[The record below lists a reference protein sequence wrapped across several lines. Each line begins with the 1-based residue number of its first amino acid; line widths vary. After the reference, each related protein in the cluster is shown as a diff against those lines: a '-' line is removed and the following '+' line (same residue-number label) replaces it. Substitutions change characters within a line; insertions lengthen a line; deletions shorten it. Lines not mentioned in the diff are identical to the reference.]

1 MSIDENATTRV
12 RATYEHSEVLFDIS
26 PTATLEHVV
35 AMLDAAGRGHGAPVC
50 VEVIVEPS
58 AMRG

>member
-26 PTATLEHVV
+26 PSATLEQV
-35 AMLDAAGRGHGAPVC
+35 ATMLATAGRGHGSPVC
-50 VEVIVEPS
+50 VEVIIEPS
-58 AMRG
+58 ALRA